1 MTTVAIGS
9 RLQRVRRAGPA
20 LPIPT
25 LTRGLSH
32 AAGADINIDLTW
44 STDAH
49 PAGTA
54 LTGWALDTI
63 TAGVTTTETLAAA
76 TTSTTK
82 ALSAASERAYR
93 VRAVYGTVT
102 SPLSAAVSSA
112 LAGEL
117 MRVAITAGTTEDEV
131 YRASPAEGSILAGA
145 FETSDGLVLNR
156 IRINTAG
163 TQLIVNRSLA
173 DSTITLVDFFATN
186 DDKSFYVITA
196 DGMAEFANDPTPAL
210 GANSFRWTV
219 AASDA
224 RQAILAGIT
233 PLKTSSSSSRRRERY
248 DTDPRDRP
256 LEARRPWL
264 IS

>member
-1 MTTVAIGS
+1 MTTVAMGS
-9 RLQRVRRAGPA
+9 RLQSVRRRAGPA
-20 LPIPT
+20 VPTPT

-32 AAGADINIDLTW
+32 AAGADITIDLTW

-54 LTGWALDTI
+54 RTGWALDTI

-102 SPLSAAVSSA
+102 SPSSAAISSA

-117 MRVAITAGTTEDEV
+117 MRVALTTGTTEDEV
-131 YRASPAEGSILAGA
+131 YRASTSEGSILAGA
-145 FETSDGLVLNR
+145 LQTSDGLALNR
-156 IRINTAG
+156 IKINTAG
-163 TQLIVNRSLA
+163 TQLIVNRSRA
-173 DSTITLVDFFATN
+173 DSTITLVNFFATN
-186 DDKSFYVITA
+186 DDTSFYLITA

-224 RQAILAGIT
+224 RQAILAGINPAEDIAILVAET
-233 PLKTSSSSSRRRERY
+233 GAL
-248 DTDPRDRP
+248 
-256 LEARRPWL
+256 
-264 IS
+264 

>member
-20 LPIPT
+20 VPIPT

-44 STDAH
+44 SSEAH
-49 PAGTA
+49 PAGTT
-54 LTGWALDTI
+54 LTGWELDTI
-63 TAGVTTTETLAAA
+63 TAGVTVTETLAADI
-76 TTSTTK
+76 TSATK
-82 ALSAASERAYR
+82 ALRADSSRAYR

-117 MRVAITAGTTEDEV
+117 MRVALTTGTTEDEV
-131 YRASPAEGSILAGA
+131 YRVSPAEGSILAGA

-163 TQLIVNRSLA
+163 TRLTINRHASG
-173 DSTITLVDFFATN
+173 STIGVDAFFAAHPG
-186 DDKSFYVITA
+186 KSFYVITA
-196 DGMAEFANDPTPAL
+196 DGLAAFAHPPTAS
-210 GANSFRWTV
+210 GAGFFRWDV
-219 AASDA
+219 GASDA
-224 RQAILAGIT
+224 RQAILAGINT
-233 PLKTSSSSSRRRERY
+233 AEDIAILVA
-248 DTDPRDRP
+248 DAGA
-256 LEARRPWL
+256 L
-264 IS
+264 

>member
-20 LPIPT
+20 VPTPT

-32 AAGADINIDLTW
+32 AAGADITIDLSW
-44 STDAH
+44 SSEAP

-54 LTGWALDTI
+54 RTGWALDTI
-63 TAGVTTTETLAAA
+63 NAGVTITETLAADITA
-76 TTSTTK
+76 ATK

-112 LAGEL
+112 LAGER
-117 MRVAITAGTTEDEV
+117 MRVALTTGTTEDEV
-131 YRASPAEGSILAGA
+131 YRVNPAEGSILAGA

-163 TQLIVNRSLA
+163 TQLIVNRFLA
-173 DSTITLVDFFATN
+173 DSTITMAAFFAAHE
-186 DDKSFYVITA
+186 DKSFYLITA

-224 RQAILAGIT
+224 RQAILAGINPAEDIAILVAET
-233 PLKTSSSSSRRRERY
+233 GAL
-248 DTDPRDRP
+248 
-256 LEARRPWL
+256 
-264 IS
+264 